1 MTYAKEKYLF
11 DDFDDYIEPS
21 KIRSEFP
28 LELPK
33 SNKGKR
39 MMSDNA
45 FLANNMTYSGLYNI
59 PNVKSY
65 TGEKPSRLIPYN
77 IAHRERYHNCCIH
90 FFIDDW
96 NFECLWKGLYKFADI
111 LRPYKWVAAPDFSM
125 YMDSAMTAT
134 NIKNVY
140 ENRFVTSYL
149 QQEGVNMIPSI
160 SCGGP
165 IHLAIEERLHPTE
178 LLIYGSRIELPGLHT
193 PVTYYKEYTN
203 TKFLNY
209 GNQKER

>member
-165 IHLAIEERLHPTE
+165 DSFSNRRTPSPHRTAHLRF
-178 LLIYGSRIELPGLHT
+178 
-193 PVTYYKEYTN
+193 TY
-203 TKFLNY
+203 
-209 GNQKER
+209 